1 MMKSSEP
8 LSHRPIDVVA
18 THLGEGWRDI
28 VRQLG
33 FTDGQI
39 EQMMEDHYVKGVKE
53 VIYQFLLDF
62 KRNDD
67 NATIGYITR
76 LLWKNGRRECVY
88 QLKDEF
94 WKGFAAEAVVD
105 KSVKTNDCEKVKSVS
120 K

>member
-1 MMKSSEP
+1 MKSNEP
-8 LSHRPIDVVA
+8 LSHRPIDVIA

-33 FTDGQI
+33 FSDGQI

-62 KRNDD
+62 SRNED

-88 QLKDEF
+88 ILKEEF
-94 WKGFAAEAVVD
+94 WKGFAAETAVEKSD
-105 KSVKTNDCEKVKSVS
+105 KSDEKAKSIS
-120 K
+120 E